1 MPISAVVAVG
11 LVSEEGTP
19 KDFNEIWLIGV
30 VGEKVDTPVV
40 GLAADGEREVP
51 IVVKRGFSRLSERH
65 YSIARE
71 MKYKIV
77 CILDYYLATH
87 TILPDSPVI
96 R

>member
-19 KDFNEIWLIGV
+19 KDFNEIGFLGL
-30 VGEKVDTPVV
+30 VGEEVNTHVV

-51 IVVKRGFSRLSERH
+51 IVVKRRFSRLSERH

-71 MKYKIV
+71 IPYKIV
-77 CILDYYLATH
+77 CILNC
-87 TILPDSPVI
+87 
-96 R
+96 